1 MDLYEKLGMAK
12 PADEETVKQVFREKK
27 MALQKQLSAKNP
39 DVQKQASAD
48 LSALIHAYAIW
59 KKQQGT
65 SNAEKAKIAAE
76 APAIKQSVQEAA
88 PKEKPVSVPM
98 ESQAATAVN
107 PPPSKQSTASDG
119 LLQTVSREENVPTVK
134 ILIAV
139 LGIIV
144 VILVG
149 YIVYMHSANQT
160 TRENLNK
167 KVDVVEAKSGSP
179 NAQKEKE
186 SIQSTLRSIDH
197 MDDEI
202 GDLAQDINRMT
213 GKKGDVRG
221 DIRHIKE
228 KGKDLQTTIDRISS
242 QVQSNRHISA
252 KHIEALAGLLALE
265 KRRIS
270 LLMTGVDEWQDGS
283 ETLPSF
289 KEGTRLS
296 NEFAKVLAQYKA
308 ALESL

>member
-1 MDLYEKLGMAK
+1 MELYEKLGIAES
-12 PADEETVKQVFREKK
+12 ADEDIVKQAFREKK
-27 MALQKQLSAKNP
+27 MELQKQLGAKNP

-48 LSALIHAYAIW
+48 LSELIHAYAVW

-65 SNAEKAKIAAE
+65 SNEEKAKIKN
-76 APAIKQSVQEAA
+76 PAIERPVQEAA
-88 PKEKPVSVPM
+88 QKEKPISVPM
-98 ESQAATAVN
+98 ASQAVTVVN
-107 PPPSKQSTASDG
+107 QTPSKQSTTSDDV
-119 LLQTVSREENVPTVK
+119 LQTVSREENTPTVK

-149 YIVYMHSANQT
+149 YIVYMHSANNT

-167 KVDVVEAKSGSP
+167 KVDMVEPKSGFS
-179 NAQKEKE
+179 NEQQQEKE
-186 SIQSTLRSIDH
+186 NIQSCLRFIDRT
-197 MDDEI
+197 DDEI
-202 GDLAQDINRMT
+202 ENLAQDINRMT
-213 GKKGDVRG
+213 GKKGNVRE

-289 KEGTRLS
+289 KEGSRLS
-296 NEFAKVLAQYKA
+296 NEFDKVLAQYKA
-308 ALESL
+308 AL

>member
-1 MDLYEKLGMAK
+1 MELYEKLGIAES
-12 PADEETVKQVFREKK
+12 ADEDIVKQAFREKK
-27 MALQKQLSAKNP
+27 MELQKQLGAKNP
-39 DVQKQASAD
+39 DVQKQASSD
-48 LSALIHAYAIW
+48 LSELIHAYAVW

-65 SNAEKAKIAAE
+65 SNEEKAKIKN
-76 APAIKQSVQEAA
+76 PAIERPVQEAA
-88 PKEKPVSVPM
+88 QKEKPISVPM
-98 ESQAATAVN
+98 ASQAVIVVN
-107 PPPSKQSTASDG
+107 QTPSKQSTTSDG
-119 LLQTVSREENVPTVK
+119 VLQTVSREENVPTVK

-167 KVDVVEAKSGSP
+167 KVDVVEAKSGVP

-213 GKKGDVRG
+213 GKKGNVRE

-289 KEGTRLS
+289 KEGSRLS
-296 NEFAKVLAQYKA
+296 NEFDKVLAQYKA
-308 ALESL
+308 AL

>member
-1 MDLYEKLGMAK
+1 MA
-12 PADEETVKQVFREKK
+12 
-27 MALQKQLSAKNP
+27 
-39 DVQKQASAD
+39 
-48 LSALIHAYAIW
+48 
-59 KKQQGT
+59 
-65 SNAEKAKIAAE
+65 
-76 APAIKQSVQEAA
+76 
-88 PKEKPVSVPM
+88 
-98 ESQAATAVN
+98 SQAVTVVN
-107 PPPSKQSTASDG
+107 QTPSKQSTTSDG
-119 LLQTVSREENVPTVK
+119 VLQTVSREENVPTVK

-167 KVDVVEAKSGSP
+167 KVDVVEAKSGVP

-213 GKKGDVRG
+213 GKKGNVRE

-289 KEGTRLS
+289 KEGSRLS
-296 NEFAKVLAQYKA
+296 NEFDKVLAQYKA
-308 ALESL
+308 AL

>member
-1 MDLYEKLGMAK
+1 MELYEKLGIAES
-12 PADEETVKQVFREKK
+12 ADEDIVKQAFREKK
-27 MALQKQLSAKNP
+27 MELQKQLGAKNP

-48 LSALIHAYAIW
+48 LSELIHAYAVW

-65 SNAEKAKIAAE
+65 SNEEKAKIKN
-76 APAIKQSVQEAA
+76 PAIERPVQEAA
-88 PKEKPVSVPM
+88 QKEKPISVPM
-98 ESQAATAVN
+98 ASQAVTVVN
-107 PPPSKQSTASDG
+107 QTPSKQSTTSDG
-119 LLQTVSREENVPTVK
+119 VLQTVSREENTPTVK

-149 YIVYMHSANQT
+149 YIVYMHSANNT

-167 KVDVVEAKSGSP
+167 KVDMVEPKSGFS
-179 NAQKEKE
+179 NEQQQEKE
-186 SIQSTLRSIDH
+186 NIQSCLRFIDRT
-197 MDDEI
+197 DDEI
-202 GDLAQDINRMT
+202 ENLAQDINRMT
-213 GKKGDVRG
+213 GKKGDVRE
-221 DIRHIKE
+221 DIRRIKE
-228 KGKDLQTTIDRISS
+228 KGKDLQSQIDKVSAR
-242 QVQSNRHISA
+242 VQINQHISA

-289 KEGTRLS
+289 KEGSRLS
-296 NEFAKVLAQYKA
+296 NEFDKVLAQYKA
-308 ALESL
+308 AL

>member
-1 MDLYEKLGMAK
+1 MELYEKLGIAES
-12 PADEETVKQVFREKK
+12 ADEDIVKQAFREKK
-27 MALQKQLSAKNP
+27 MELQKQLGAKNP

-48 LSALIHAYAIW
+48 LSELIHAYAVW

-65 SNAEKAKIAAE
+65 SNEEKAKIKN
-76 APAIKQSVQEAA
+76 PAIERPVQEAA
-88 PKEKPVSVPM
+88 QKEKPISVPM
-98 ESQAATAVN
+98 ASQAVAVVN
-107 PPPSKQSTASDG
+107 QTPSKQSTTSDG
-119 LLQTVSREENVPTVK
+119 VLQTVSREENTPTVK

-167 KVDVVEAKSGSP
+167 KVDVVEAKSGVP

-213 GKKGDVRG
+213 GKKGNVRE

-289 KEGTRLS
+289 KEGSRLS
-296 NEFAKVLAQYKA
+296 NEFDKVLAQYKA
-308 ALESL
+308 AL

>member
-119 LLQTVSREENVPTVK
+119 LFQTVSREENVPTVK

-149 YIVYMHSANQT
+149 YIVYMHSANNT
-160 TRENLNK
+160 TREILNP
-167 KVDVVEAKSGSP
+167 KVDIVESKSGFSDV
-179 NAQKEKE
+179 QQEKE
-186 SIQSTLRSIDH
+186 NIQSCLRFIDH
-197 MDDEI
+197 TDDEI
-202 GDLAQDINRMT
+202 GYLAQDINRMT
-213 GKKGDVRG
+213 GKKGDVRE
-221 DIRHIKE
+221 DIRRIKE
-228 KGKDLQTTIDRISS
+228 KGKDLQAQIDKVLERLH
-242 QVQSNRHISA
+242 SNQHISA
-252 KHIEALAGLLALE
+252 KHIETLAGFLAIE

-270 LLMTGVDEWQDGS
+270 LLMSGVDEWQDGS

-289 KEGTRLS
+289 KEGIRLS
-296 NEFAKVLAQYKA
+296 NEFDKVLARYKA
-308 ALESL
+308 ALEK